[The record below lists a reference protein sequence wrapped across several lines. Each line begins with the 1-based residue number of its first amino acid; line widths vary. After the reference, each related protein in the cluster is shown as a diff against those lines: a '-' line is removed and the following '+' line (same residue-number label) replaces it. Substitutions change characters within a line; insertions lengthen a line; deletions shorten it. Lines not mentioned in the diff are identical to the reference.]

1 MEGEDALPVR
11 RRVARM
17 TKPGAGEMRR
27 ASKVTDSLGG
37 DVLSVGPKRPGGESA
52 SVHDEVMSQCGKF
65 KPGGCADVADEGSGK
80 YRPNSHAIRAR
91 RGVVRGQLAASDPA
105 EGVQQL
111 SAGRPAPHEL
121 IDEGRRQHCWSAKN
135 PDERMEI
142 ASMIDDDPP
151 RNPLA
156 QPFTRSRAWPRF
168 ST

>member
-1 MEGEDALPVR
+1 
-11 RRVARM
+11 
-17 TKPGAGEMRR
+17 
-27 ASKVTDSLGG
+27 
-37 DVLSVGPKRPGGESA
+37 VLSVGPKRLGGESA
-52 SVHDEVMSQCGKF
+52 SVHHEVMSQCGKF

-80 YRPNSHAIRAR
+80 YRPNSHAIRAG